1 MLHCSTNVTDVDIRA
16 PSHAFAGFAAAVA
29 TTNIEIQG
37 GGGNGKCPFG
47 CEGGQ
52 CPSPPGVLT
61 CTAAALQA
69 RNSGSEEN
77 IFLLPSERGLEL
89 RFYIVLA

>member
-1 MLHCSTNVTDVDIRA
+1 MLHCSTDVTDVGIRA

-37 GGGNGKCPFG
+37 GGGNGKCPFR

-52 CPSPPGVLT
+52 CPSVLNVLT
-61 CTAAALQA
+61 YTVAALEA

-77 IFLLPSERGLEL
+77 IFLLPSERGFKL
-89 RFYIVLA
+89 